1 MPPRRLTAN
10 DPSIPL
16 YQQVADS
23 LRGDIE
29 NGFYAVGSSLPTENQ
44 LCDQF
49 DISRHTARDALRLLE
64 QAGYVS
70 RRRGAGTY
78 VESNRPKAKYVQ
90 MLSSIDDLFRY
101 AHETRF
107 EIEDVRRLKASQALA
122 DFLICEPGAPLIRLR
137 GRRFQALS
145 SRPFSLTELYLARR
159 FDSALDAIVD
169 HRGPICALIEEHFKV
184 RIARIGQDIQAI
196 NLTKAEAERLDV
208 KDGAA
213 ALKVVRRY
221 YEDDGSL
228 IEVSSNL
235 YPGTRFTYTSWLDR
249 EEKA

>member
-29 NGFYAVGSSLPTENQ
+29 SGFYPVGSSLPTENQ

-64 QAGYVS
+64 QAGFVS

-90 MLSSIDDLFRY
+90 ILSSIDDLFRY

-122 DFLICEPGAPLIRLR
+122 DFLICERETALIRLR

-145 SRPFSLTELYLARR
+145 ARPFSLTELYLSRR

-169 HRGPICALIEEHFKV
+169 HRGPICALIEELFKI
-184 RIARIGQDIQAI
+184 RIARIGQDIQAV
-196 NLTKAEAERLDV
+196 NLSKAEAERLEV
-208 KDGAA
+208 RDGAA